1 LGNVRLFR
9 HCSMALGVH
18 LAVHQAKSTREA
30 ERHLPAIR
38 KAPRARHRRDVPI
51 ATTLQRR
58 QVVLF
63 AKTPK
68 NVALEAWAVVTWA
81 AAKRTKAKLEVQGH
95 GNQGIAHAEPLVV
108 SSIIVSVHAHLGK
121 HAWPA
126 AAAVHTAPH
135 IFSTIT
141 GVSNPLGIRRSGLI
155 SDCSVPVW
163 MEGWLLDRR
172 AYRGLKMDRSSIYR
186 LHKSFSAN
194 MMRCLRIDVSWLL
207 WDRLHVDN
215 SCLPCRAL
223 HRYGVRYALGYRRV
237 RTLLHCNGF
246 R

>member
-1 LGNVRLFR
+1 
-9 HCSMALGVH
+9 MALGVH

-126 AAAVHTAPH
+126 AAKEHTRWGAARKIMP
-135 IFSTIT
+135 T
-141 GVSNPLGIRRSGLI
+141 
-155 SDCSVPVW
+155 
-163 MEGWLLDRR
+163 
-172 AYRGLKMDRSSIYR
+172 
-186 LHKSFSAN
+186 SAN
-194 MMRCLRIDVSWLL
+194 MHGQQQQPYTQLPISSVQSQVSPTHWE
-207 WDRLHVDN
+207 
-215 SCLPCRAL
+215 
-223 HRYGVRYALGYRRV
+223 YAGP
-237 RTLLHCNGF
+237 GS
-246 R
+246 